1 MPLPSTPTHV
11 AIEASVSSQEAS
23 TWLDEGYQSTC
34 VKEGL
39 VVTIELLAEALRPP
53 HTVDWTLCC
62 SVASKNSLLCFTIT
76 LAWCSAFQFGL
87 WCIESPGRV
96 ARRGCAAAGAKLCA
110 VGCLEEADGS
120 ETVDREVDAP
130 Y

>member
-1 MPLPSTPTHV
+1 VPLPSTPTHV

-87 WCIESPGRV
+87 WCVESPDRV
-96 ARRGCAAAGAKLCA
+96 ARRVASLREQSSVRLAA
-110 VGCLEEADGS
+110 
-120 ETVDREVDAP
+120 
-130 Y
+130 